1 MCHHHL
7 FARLLLYQKHVQ
19 VALRAKEKHEKF
31 AYILKLC
38 IISSWMHFNRVTN
51 KEHWHSLV
59 VSSFLH
65 IHMRWNS
72 MCPSLEAFLC
82 VLWALTCSIVRS
94 GSSLSRQFSPPFPLS
109 TVYLVWWVPV
119 SLPSVGAHGWVTR
132 ICWPWE
138 KSPSRSW
145 LPIVDAP
152 GCFRHPTST

>member
-7 FARLLLYQKHVQ
+7 FARLLLYQKHAQ

-51 KEHWHSLV
+51 KEHPHSLV

-72 MCPSLEAFLC
+72 ICPSLEASLC
-82 VLWALTCSIVRS
+82 VLWALTCSIVRR
-94 GSSLSRQFSPPFPLS
+94 GCSLSGQFSPPIPSLLTLFIQCDGCLFPFPMWGLMAG
-109 TVYLVWWVPV
+109 
-119 SLPSVGAHGWVTR
+119 LPGFTSHGA
-132 ICWPWE
+132 
-138 KSPSRSW
+138 
-145 LPIVDAP
+145 
-152 GCFRHPTST
+152 GCQ